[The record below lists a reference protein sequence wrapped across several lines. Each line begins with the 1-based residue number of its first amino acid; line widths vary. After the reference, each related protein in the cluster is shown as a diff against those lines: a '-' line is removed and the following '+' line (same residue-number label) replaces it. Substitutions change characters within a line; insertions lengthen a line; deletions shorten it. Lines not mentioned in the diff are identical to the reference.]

1 MEGFLQ
7 DNGLPLQIKKE
18 IQELV
23 KVAKGEVPADLV
35 LHNGRLVDVYTGEIL
50 DGYSVAI
57 KGEKIS
63 CIGKDLRYTIG
74 ANTEIIE
81 LDGMFILPGLID
93 AHTHMLMYSP
103 VHEVVR
109 YAIKGGTTTIITEA
123 IELGFPYGI
132 SGIESFLDWISNQPV
147 KIYSTI
153 PVMHSISPSSKK
165 RAISVLE
172 LKRLLNRENVLGLGE
187 TIWNCILNED
197 ERTYEFIA
205 QTLSMRKI
213 VEGHGAGAKERTLCA
228 FASSGISSCH
238 ESTNTSDVL
247 NRLKLGLY
255 AMIREGDIRKELSET
270 AEIARM
276 NLDLRRCI
284 LVSDGLA
291 PKTLIKG
298 YMNRIVQKAIELGF
312 PPVKAIQMV
321 TLNPAEHLRL
331 DHLIGGIAPYRYA
344 DVVVTPDIKRIVP
357 EFVVSNGSVVLREG
371 SVVAECRIPSY
382 LKSRFSSI
390 NLPSIKP
397 TDFSISCKDKDIERI
412 KARVIYL
419 ISPLVTK
426 EKVYEFVVK
435 NGQVEADP
443 QKDILKVAAL
453 TEVDGQV
460 KKFVGFVKGFGLKK
474 GAIATSAV
482 WDACLTLVVGANDT
496 DMAEAVNRVVN
507 MGGGIAV
514 SKDGKIVSELSM
526 PIGGIMSELPLNEI
540 AEKMSGI
547 QREAESLGCTVP
559 DVHLS
564 LSVLTTPYIPFLRLS
579 EDGLFDLKEWKK
591 LDLFIR

>member
-205 QTLSMRKI
+205 QTLSMKKI
-213 VEGHGAGAKERTLCA
+213 VL
-228 FASSGISSCH
+228 FIS
-238 ESTNTSDVL
+238 TSP
-247 NRLKLGLY
+247 G
-255 AMIREGDIRKELSET
+255 
-270 AEIARM
+270 
-276 NLDLRRCI
+276 
-284 LVSDGLA
+284 
-291 PKTLIKG
+291 
-298 YMNRIVQKAIELGF
+298 
-312 PPVKAIQMV
+312 
-321 TLNPAEHLRL
+321 LNPTE
-331 DHLIGGIAPYRYA
+331 
-344 DVVVTPDIKRIVP
+344 
-357 EFVVSNGSVVLREG
+357 
-371 SVVAECRIPSY
+371 
-382 LKSRFSSI
+382 
-390 NLPSIKP
+390 
-397 TDFSISCKDKDIERI
+397 SCP
-412 KARVIYL
+412 V
-419 ISPLVTK
+419 
-426 EKVYEFVVK
+426 
-435 NGQVEADP
+435 
-443 QKDILKVAAL
+443 
-453 TEVDGQV
+453 
-460 KKFVGFVKGFGLKK
+460 
-474 GAIATSAV
+474 
-482 WDACLTLVVGANDT
+482 
-496 DMAEAVNRVVN
+496 
-507 MGGGIAV
+507 
-514 SKDGKIVSELSM
+514 
-526 PIGGIMSELPLNEI
+526 
-540 AEKMSGI
+540 
-547 QREAESLGCTVP
+547 
-559 DVHLS
+559 
-564 LSVLTTPYIPFLRLS
+564 
-579 EDGLFDLKEWKK
+579 
-591 LDLFIR
+591 

>member
-1 MEGFLQ
+1 
-7 DNGLPLQIKKE
+7 
-18 IQELV
+18 
-23 KVAKGEVPADLV
+23 
-35 LHNGRLVDVYTGEIL
+35 
-50 DGYSVAI
+50 
-57 KGEKIS
+57 
-63 CIGKDLRYTIG
+63 
-74 ANTEIIE
+74 
-81 LDGMFILPGLID
+81 
-93 AHTHMLMYSP
+93 
-103 VHEVVR
+103 
-109 YAIKGGTTTIITEA
+109 
-123 IELGFPYGI
+123 
-132 SGIESFLDWISNQPV
+132 
-147 KIYSTI
+147 
-153 PVMHSISPSSKK
+153 
-165 RAISVLE
+165 
-172 LKRLLNRENVLGLGE
+172 
-187 TIWNCILNED
+187 
-197 ERTYEFIA
+197 
-205 QTLSMRKI
+205 
-213 VEGHGAGAKERTLCA
+213 
-228 FASSGISSCH
+228 
-238 ESTNTSDVL
+238 
-247 NRLKLGLY
+247 
-255 AMIREGDIRKELSET
+255 
-270 AEIARM
+270 M
-276 NLDLRRCI
+276 NLDLRRCV

-507 MGGGIAV
+507 IGGGIAV